1 MDQVEP
7 EPDAKEDEPEGTVRW
22 PAMISMADSDRVRA
36 LLTRPDR
43 RITTG
48 GSRKHLLSGILHCA
62 RCGHPMVGR
71 SSRGVLRYCCNKNP
85 DGGKAACG
93 GTFITAAPTDDHIRE
108 LVLTALDS
116 PEMVARLRQRE
127 TPKPDLHARIH
138 ADEDDLDALAAD
150 FGAGAISRS
159 EWKSAR
165 LPILARLEAAR
176 ARLAQSTQTTA
187 LDSFVGPVE
196 DMLARWTGVNVSQRR
211 AVISAVLEKLV
222 VHSAPVM
229 GRNRFDTDRL
239 EPVWR
244 A

>member
-1 MDQVEP
+1 
-7 EPDAKEDEPEGTVRW
+7 
-22 PAMISMADSDRVRA
+22 
-36 LLTRPDR
+36 
-43 RITTG
+43 
-48 GSRKHLLSGILHCA
+48 
-62 RCGHPMVGR
+62 MVGR

-85 DGGKAACG
+85 DGGKTACG

-211 AVISAVLEKLV
+211 AVISAVLEKVL

>member
-1 MDQVEP
+1 
-7 EPDAKEDEPEGTVRW
+7 
-22 PAMISMADSDRVRA
+22 
-36 LLTRPDR
+36 
-43 RITTG
+43 
-48 GSRKHLLSGILHCA
+48 
-62 RCGHPMVGR
+62 
-71 SSRGVLRYCCNKNP
+71 
-85 DGGKAACG
+85 
-93 GTFITAAPTDDHIRE
+93 
-108 LVLTALDS
+108 
-116 PEMVARLRQRE
+116 
-127 TPKPDLHARIH
+127 LHARIH